1 MAEWSLG
8 RERRRR
14 IFVRRRCTPRSL
26 HKSIHNNCSTLFM
39 AGNKCVYV
47 RTRVRMNKAVASLMS
62 QVGGENKGRNVLL
75 RRRRRIRLMRE
86 GDMSIIFTARLT
98 QVLFFCYFCC
108 CCCCCCLRLLR
119 ELLCSSSS
127 PLLPS
132 SWSGEERKKRD
143 GGGG

>member
-1 MAEWSLG
+1 MADWSLG

-62 QVGGENKGRNVLL
+62 QVRGENKGQNVL
-75 RRRRRIRLMRE
+75 RRRRIRLMRE
-86 GDMSIIFTARLT
+86 GEMSIIFTARLA
-98 QVLFFCYFCC
+98 QVLFFCYFC

-119 ELLCSSSS
+119 ELLCSSNS
-127 PLLPS
+127 PLPP

>member
-1 MAEWSLG
+1 MADWSLG

-62 QVGGENKGRNVLL
+62 QVGGGRIKG
-75 RRRRRIRLMRE
+75 E
-86 GDMSIIFTARLT
+86 MSSAA
-98 QVLFFCYFCC
+98 
-108 CCCCCCLRLLR
+108 
-119 ELLCSSSS
+119 
-127 PLLPS
+127 
-132 SWSGEERKKRD
+132 
-143 GGGG
+143 GGSV